1 MSAASGARR
10 LGIALAGAGAIS
22 HYHLVA
28 WSREKRAEVVAVC
41 DPDIARARAR
51 AEQAGAARVYAR
63 LEDALADGGIDAAD
77 IASPRATHAAL
88 VELAADRGIPALC
101 QKPLARSLAEAE
113 ALAAQVAGS
122 ARVMVH
128 ENWRFRPWYRLARE
142 WLDRGLLGSL
152 QQADMA
158 TLSSGMLSN
167 ETGERPLLVRQ
178 PYMLTE
184 RRLMIADVLIHHLDV
199 LRWLFGPLSVL
210 DARMANT
217 LPGLVIG
224 ETLAVIFLKTGT
236 GAPITLRGSMVAH
249 GAPVRTGDRLE
260 AMGAAA
266 SIHLDVTTLS
276 LLGREARRQRFEFE
290 PSYQQS
296 FDSAVSHFVDCLA
309 DGRPFE
315 TDITDNLETLRLVEN
330 AYAAAGGS
338 PP

>member
-1 MSAASGARR
+1 MSAPSGRRR
-10 LGIALAGAGAIS
+10 LRIALAGAGAIS

-28 WSREKRAEVVAVC
+28 WSREKRAEVVAIC
-41 DPDIARARAR
+41 DPDIARAPAR
-51 AEQAGAARVYAR
+51 AEQAGAARVYTR
-63 LEDALADGGIDAAD
+63 LEDALADGDIDAVD

-101 QKPLARSLAEAE
+101 QKPLARTLAEAV
-113 ALAAQVAGS
+113 ALAARAAGRV
-122 ARVMVH
+122 RVMVH

-142 WLDRGLLGSL
+142 WLDRGLLGNL

-158 TLSSGMLSN
+158 MLSSGMLPN

-184 RRLMIADVLIHHLDV
+184 RRLVIADVLIHHLDV
-199 LRWLFGPLSVL
+199 LRWLFGPLRVL

-217 LPGLVIG
+217 LSGLVIG
-224 ETLAVIFLKTGT
+224 ETLAVIFLQTED
-236 GAPITLRGSMVAH
+236 GAPVTLRGSMVAH
-249 GAPVRTGDRLE
+249 GAPVRTEDRLE

-266 SIHLDVTTLS
+266 SIHLDATTLS
-276 LLGREARRQRFEFE
+276 LLGPEARHERFDFE

-296 FDSAVSHFVDCLA
+296 FDSAISHFVDCLG

-315 TDITDNLETLRLVEN
+315 TEISDNLETLRLVED
-330 AYAAAGGS
+330 AYAAAGRS

>member
-1 MSAASGARR
+1 MSAASGRR
-10 LGIALAGAGAIS
+10 LRVALAGAGAIS

-51 AEQAGAARVYAR
+51 AKEAGAARVYTR
-63 LEDALADGGIDAAD
+63 LEDALADGDIDTVD

-88 VELAADRGIPALC
+88 VELAADRGVSALC

-113 ALAAQVAGS
+113 ALATLIAGR

-142 WLDRGLLGSL
+142 WLDHGLLGSL

-158 TLSSGMLSN
+158 TLSSGMLPD

-184 RRLMIADVLIHHLDV
+184 CRLMIADVLIHHLDV

-210 DARMANT
+210 HARMANT
-217 LPGLVIG
+217 LPDLVIG
-224 ETLAVIFLKTGT
+224 ETLAVIFLQTEN

-249 GAPVRTGDRLE
+249 GAPVRTGDRLQ

-266 SIHLDVTTLS
+266 SIHLDATTLS
-276 LLGREARRQRFEFE
+276 LLGREARSQSFDFES
-290 PSYQQS
+290 SYQQS
-296 FDSAVSHFVDCLA
+296 FDSVISYFVDCLA

-315 TDITDNLETLRLVEN
+315 TDIADNLETLRLVED